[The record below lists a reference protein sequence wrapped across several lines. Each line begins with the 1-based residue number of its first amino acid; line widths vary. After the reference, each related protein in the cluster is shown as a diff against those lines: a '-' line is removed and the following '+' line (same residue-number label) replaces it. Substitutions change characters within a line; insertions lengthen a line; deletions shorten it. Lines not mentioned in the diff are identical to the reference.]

1 MKWFRTTPFSA
12 DQETLRQEK
21 WQCQREDGAV
31 FDFDVNVRS
40 GKALDVLA
48 LKGLNLAELRGYA
61 EFLQKTAHQLYG
73 SNLPLRKI
81 THCPCCETETGNS
94 NDQALSVFGIKY
106 SRCRKCGHIFVQD
119 QPTNEAHQKLFSE
132 SGLHSAT
139 YADKDAL
146 ELRLRQVVAP
156 KLDWCIAQYSN
167 LHKGKSPSAVL
178 DVGAGGGHFLAVAAR
193 SGISAEGF
201 ELSKSSRDFARENFG
216 LSLNDGDFLNADL
229 APVDLVTFWGLLEYV
244 CDPAP
249 FLEKARETL
258 CPGGMLVVEV
268 PRADALGTVVQS
280 LPDSVVA
287 RHMDPTSHIQAFSD
301 ESLMTLLLRS
311 GFKPIA
317 VWYFAMDI
325 YEVLVQAAVR
335 LNNASV
341 LESMAELIPKLQE
354 SVDLGRQC
362 DDIIVAAV
370 PIQN

>member
-12 DQETLRQEK
+12 DHETQRQEK

-31 FDFDVNVRS
+31 FDFDVNVRA
-40 GKALDVLA
+40 GKPLDVVA
-48 LKGLNLAELRGYA
+48 LKGLDLAELRGYA
-61 EFLQKTAHQLYG
+61 EFLQKTARQLYG
-73 SNLPLRKI
+73 SGSPFRKI
-81 THCPCCETETGNS
+81 THCPCCGTETGNS
-94 NDQALSVFGIKY
+94 NHQALSVFGIDY
-106 SRCRKCGHIFVQD
+106 FRCRECGHVFVQE
-119 QPTNEAHQKLFSE
+119 QPTNEVHTKLFSE
-132 SGLHSAT
+132 SETHSAT
-139 YADKDAL
+139 YADKDVL

-156 KLDWCIAQYSN
+156 KLEWCEAQFSN
-167 LHKGKSPSAVL
+167 LHNGKRPSSVL

-193 SGISAEGF
+193 SGISAKGF

-229 APVDLVTFWGLLEYV
+229 SPVDLVTFWGLLEYV

-301 ESLMTLLLRS
+301 ESLMTLLLKS

-317 VWYFAMDI
+317 VWYFGMDI